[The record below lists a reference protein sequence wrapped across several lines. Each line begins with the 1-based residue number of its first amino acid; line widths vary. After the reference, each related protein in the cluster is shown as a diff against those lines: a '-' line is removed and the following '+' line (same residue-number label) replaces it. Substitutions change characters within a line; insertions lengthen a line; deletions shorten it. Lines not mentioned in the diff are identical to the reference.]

1 MNDSR
6 LNRIPTL
13 VYGNYSV
20 HDDVV
25 KVHFLQPP
33 AQALDELA
41 AVVSDVE
48 RDDDEVV
55 VIYLLGSIL
64 NREMNESSLPINV
77 TAAKKQILPSLN
89 YCTIIIIS

>member
-1 MNDSR
+1 M
-6 LNRIPTL
+6 
-13 VYGNYSV
+13 
-20 HDDVV
+20 
-25 KVHFLQPP
+25 QPP

-64 NREMNESSLPINV
+64 NRATNEIILPINV
-77 TAAKKQILPSLN
+77 TAANN
-89 YCTIIIIS
+89 YFSYCIIIFHRTSLVWGPALLKTARIME